1 MKIIVLTSKF
11 GMGHYS
17 AAKTLTAQIKKGAP
31 HNLSLIHI

>member
-17 AAKTLTAQIKKGAP
+17 AAKTLTERLPASCSASSD
-31 HNLSLIHI
+31 LFS